1 MQSQAKEFLGF
12 FCTELTFYALYYLMA
27 NAILFPEKYISR
39 SIKLKIFSFL
49 YFRTKNTFSTSSII
63 ILSLRIQS
71 NLPPLNL

>member
-39 SIKLKIFSFL
+39 SIKLKKFHSYISEL
-49 YFRTKNTFSTSSII
+49 KIHSQ
-63 ILSLRIQS
+63 LLE
-71 NLPPLNL
+71 